1 MKFTHSVPLPVSTS
15 VVDLAEWIFGMTD
28 EEYRACA
35 KGHHAMGVIGGAKR
49 LGLINV
55 EEIAGTLIVQHY
67 RAVTAMP
74 DHIHFVSDAS
84 EGFLIHLVPFNMHVW
99 WDMSVVPAGEGTSV
113 LHCSIGFEVPGWV
126 TAASAVVGNNH
137 FVRKHLVEET
147 CNFAKDMTAKYG
159 ALSRGR

>member
-1 MKFTHSVPLPVSTS
+1 MRGI
-15 VVDLAEWIFGMTD
+15 DLGEWIFGMTD

-67 RAVTAMP
+67 RTEAASP
-74 DHIHFVSDAS
+74 DHIRFISDAS
-84 EGFLIHLVPFNMHVW
+84 EGFLVHLVPFKMHVW
-99 WDMSVVPAGEGTSV
+99 WDMAVVPAEKDSSE
-113 LHCSIGFEVPGWV
+113 LRCAIGFDAPGWV
-126 TAASAVVGNNH
+126 TAAGAMVGNNH

-147 CNFAKDMTAKYG
+147 GNFAKDIIAKYG
-159 ALSRGR
+159 RA